1 MASIRRRVTDLDK
14 RVELLADQPSR
25 TWQSYYAQPPR
36 TPALVPGSTPGISDV
51 GVVLHYPA
59 LYLDGALLWKGATPC
74 PDDDHATRAAGAHLR
89 ETLKTL
95 LGGKS

>member
-1 MASIRRRVTDLDK
+1 M
-14 RVELLADQPSR
+14 
-25 TWQSYYAQPPR
+25 
-36 TPALVPGSTPGISDV
+36 
-51 GVVLHYPA
+51 VLHYPA
-59 LYLDGALLWKGATPC
+59 LYLDGALLWKGAAPC

>member
-1 MASIRRRVTDLDK
+1 MTSIRRRVTDLDK
-14 RVELLADQPSR
+14 RVERLEDQPTR
-25 TWQSYYAQPPR
+25 TWQSYAPPTR
-36 TPALVPGSTPGISDV
+36 TPALVPGSTLGISDV

-59 LYLDGALLWKGATPC
+59 LYLDGALLWKGAAPC